1 MPIWLSLSYTLRKL
15 VWAYLESRKLFIL
28 NLRKMLGS
36 QFYYPVYSLV
46 LSLGL
51 LLAYLKNME
60 TVIFMKY
67 TKIYLVAL

>member
-1 MPIWLSLSYTLRKL
+1 MKSNISFVNAYMAFFLSYTLRKL

-51 LLAYLKNME
+51 LLAYLK
-60 TVIFMKY
+60 TWK
-67 TKIYLVAL
+67 L

>member
-1 MPIWLSLSYTLRKL
+1 MPILLSLSYTLPKL
-15 VWAYLESRKLFIL
+15 VWAYLESLGLFIL

-36 QFYYPVYSLV
+36 QFYYLVYSLV